1 MDFKSGSQEGFQMAD
16 LTAKEL
22 SSIQDQLAYEENV
35 IKKFKMYAQNSQ
47 DPSIRNTCEE
57 IAKKHQGHFTTL
69 MGHLN

>member
-1 MDFKSGSQEGFQMAD
+1 MAN

-35 IKKFKMYAQNSQ
+35 IKKYKMYAQNSQ
-47 DPSIRNTCEE
+47 DPAIKNTCEQ
-57 IAKKHQGHFTTL
+57 IAQKHQSHFATL